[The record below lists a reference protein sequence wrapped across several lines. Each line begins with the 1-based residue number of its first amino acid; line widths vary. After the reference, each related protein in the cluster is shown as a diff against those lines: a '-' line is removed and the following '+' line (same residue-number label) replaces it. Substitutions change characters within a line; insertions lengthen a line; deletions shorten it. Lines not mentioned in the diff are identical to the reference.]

1 MSEVIKALQALDSN
15 SKTSLVILKENLSY
29 GLKKRMFMFIEYL
42 IVTKTKWETVKVFE
56 TA

>member
-29 GLKKRMFMFIEYL
+29 GLKKMHVYVYRVSYCDKDEMRDSKNF
-42 IVTKTKWETVKVFE
+42 
-56 TA
+56 